1 MAESYLEF
9 SQVLPHL
16 SAEEAQ
22 WLQDQLEVVHVID
35 GTEYTEDNL
44 PENTDGAWIGC
55 RAYRDLEDYDG
66 QYGGDV
72 GFEYAL
78 HEDDDEDW
86 GHHLWLYSQ
95 DHAYLDRVAHLVQ
108 KFLRTFRPGDCWSL
122 TYSATCSKP
131 RVGEF
136 GGGAVFV
143 TASDVKWLDAWCL
156 AEEAETEFD
165 RRKGVA

>member
-9 SQVLPHL
+9 SQVLTHL

-55 RAYRDLEDYDG
+55 RAYRDMEDYDG
-66 QYGGDV
+66 RYGGDV

-86 GHHLWLYSQ
+86 GHHLWLYS
-95 DHAYLDRVAHLVQ
+95 V
-108 KFLRTFRPGDCWSL
+108 
-122 TYSATCSKP
+122 TCSKP